1 MKEKAIKSS
10 LAVSSGSRI
19 LAWRF
24 MLNLIPLERNYKKW
38 ISAVKDQ
45 RERFKKITQKY
56 SLKSTRKLDPN
67 IFNPLAPQTK
77 EAQMLLNNDLRD
89 IINKDVV
96 RTF

>member
-1 MKEKAIKSS
+1 
-10 LAVSSGSRI
+10 
-19 LAWRF
+19 

-38 ISAVKDQ
+38 ILAVKDQ

-56 SLKSTRKLDPN
+56 SLKSTWKLDPN